1 LVCACIILA
10 CRQDRAFNLQFLKDE
25 FDLGPDHVE
34 ALYQYAKFQFDCGI
48 YSSASELLTVRLRLK
63 RSSRQRGSSSTDSGG
78 VAAAMQ

>member
-1 LVCACIILA
+1 LVCAFIILA

-48 YSSASELLTVRLRLK
+48 YSSASELLTVRLK
-63 RSSRQRGSSSTDSGG
+63 RSRPG
-78 VAAAMQ
+78 VQQQY